1 MSMTS
6 TKSFSTKNTGVLV
19 VAVFSLVVSLGLSQ
33 ISSAMAQNE
42 LINCDIE
49 GTDESS
55 NINIRDDAACDDGVA
70 KDSENSGD
78 GSDTNNAAAS
88 SNDDEDDD
96 ESNGVKSTT
105 SSVLT
110 AGPAVASPEDNI
122 IKPIN
127 LNKGTE
133 SDEPL
138 KTNNDN
144 DNDNDNDNNKE
155 SAKSVSKQIFEDEID
170 LSDKLDTN
178 TNTAVS
184 ELYESFDLP
193 YTAIYK
199 NK

>member
-6 TKSFSTKNTGVLV
+6 TKSFSTKNAGVLV

-42 LINCDIE
+42 LINCDTE

-55 NINIRDDAACDDGVA
+55 SINVKDDAACDDEVS

-78 GSDTNNAAAS
+78 ESDTNNAAVS
-88 SNDDEDDD
+88 SNDDEDAN
-96 ESNGVKSTT
+96 EGNGVKSTT

-110 AGPAVASPEDNI
+110 AGPAVASPDDNI

-144 DNDNDNDNNKE
+144 NKE
-155 SAKSVSKQIFEDEID
+155 SAETVSKQIFEDEID
-170 LSDKLDTN
+170 LSEQLDTH

-199 NK
+199 NQ

>member
-6 TKSFSTKNTGVLV
+6 TKSFSTKNAGVLV

-42 LINCDIE
+42 LINCDTE

-55 NINIRDDAACDDGVA
+55 SINIKDDAACDDEVS

-78 GSDTNNAAAS
+78 ESDTNNAAVS
-88 SNDDEDDD
+88 SNDDEDAN
-96 ESNGVKSTT
+96 EGNGVKGTT

-110 AGPAVASPEDNI
+110 AGPAVASPDDNI

-144 DNDNDNDNNKE
+144 NKE
-155 SAKSVSKQIFEDEID
+155 SAETVSKQIFEDEID
-170 LSDKLDTN
+170 LSEQLDTN

-199 NK
+199 NQ

>member
-6 TKSFSTKNTGVLV
+6 TKSFSTKNAGVLV

-42 LINCDIE
+42 LINCDTE

-55 NINIRDDAACDDGVA
+55 SINIKDDAACDDEA
-70 KDSENSGD
+70 SKDSENTGDESG
-78 GSDTNNAAAS
+78 TNNAAAS
-88 SNDDEDDD
+88 SNDDEDTD

-110 AGPAVASPEDNI
+110 AGPAVASPDDNI

-144 DNDNDNDNNKE
+144 NKE
-155 SAKSVSKQIFEDEID
+155 SAETVSKQIFEDEID
-170 LSDKLDTN
+170 LSEQLDTN

-199 NK
+199 NQ

>member
-6 TKSFSTKNTGVLV
+6 TKSFSKKNAGVLV

-42 LINCDIE
+42 LINCDTE
-49 GTDESS
+49 SAYESS
-55 NINIRDDAACDDGVA
+55 SINIKDDAACDDGVS

-78 GSDTNNAAAS
+78 ESDTNNDVAS
-88 SNDDEDDD
+88 SNDDEDTD
-96 ESNGVKSTT
+96 ESNGEKSTT

-110 AGPAVASPEDNI
+110 AGPAVASADDNI

-127 LNKGTE
+127 FNKGTE

-144 DNDNDNDNNKE
+144 KKE
-155 SAKSVSKQIFEDEID
+155 SAKSVTKQIFEDKID
-170 LSDKLDTN
+170 LSDQLDTN
-178 TNTAVS
+178 TNTGVS

-199 NK
+199 NQ

>member
-6 TKSFSTKNTGVLV
+6 TKSFSTKNAGVLV

-33 ISSAMAQNE
+33 ISSTMAQNE

-55 NINIRDDAACDDGVA
+55 SINIKDDAQCDDGVSQ
-70 KDSENSGD
+70 DSENSGD
-78 GSDTNNAAAS
+78 ESDTNNAVAS
-88 SNDDEDDD
+88 SNDDENAN

-110 AGPAVASPEDNI
+110 TGPAVASPHDNI

-144 DNDNDNDNNKE
+144 NKE
-155 SAKSVSKQIFEDEID
+155 SAETVSKQIFEDEID
-170 LSDKLDTN
+170 LSDQLDTN

-199 NK
+199 NQ